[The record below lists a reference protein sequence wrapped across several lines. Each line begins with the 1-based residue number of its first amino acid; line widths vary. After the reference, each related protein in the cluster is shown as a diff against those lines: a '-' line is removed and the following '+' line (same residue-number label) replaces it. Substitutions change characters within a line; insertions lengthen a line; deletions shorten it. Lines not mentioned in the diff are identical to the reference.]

1 MTKIELEHSIVLEIR
16 QCSADTLVEVL
27 DFIRFLH
34 VKQGAPLRHP
44 VMTEA
49 QHAPVTATPAALAA
63 QLPKHRCGEVRSSL
77 RREEIYDDAR

>member
-49 QHAPVTATPAALAA
+49 QHAPVNGNARRACSATAKT
-63 QLPKHRCGEVRSSL
+63 SL
-77 RREEIYDDAR
+77 RRGALIIAARGDL